1 MPATQSP
8 GLAGAFPLWRLYN
21 GSRCPLWNSYGLV
34 RTFCPATNFEAT
46 MRPALAH
53 SPTNALQR
61 AQRTFRRL
69 QQGSEPANGYS
80 PLFCMGLL
88 LMVVLMATLGH

>member
-1 MPATQSP
+1 
-8 GLAGAFPLWRLYN
+8 
-21 GSRCPLWNSYGLV
+21 
-34 RTFCPATNFEAT
+34 

-61 AQRTFRRL
+61 VQRTFRRL

-80 PLFCMGLL
+80 PPFCMGLL
-88 LMVVLMATLGH
+88 LMVALMATLGH